1 MLYLFRKN
9 QRPLLWII
17 LTLVIVTFVFLGTAK
32 TGLGPKRNAKTI
44 GMIGEKLITEND
56 LNQATRT
63 SYLSY
68 RLKDVPAERIKLEA
82 LEQEAM
88 QNLVILE
95 KAKLAGII
103 VSDKELQIAIE
114 NLFGGKGNFNK
125 DAYLRIIANFTGT
138 RTTEREFEEQLR
150 NVLLLQKVHRFLA
163 LSSVVTD
170 DDIKNAYETKNTLI
184 KLAYIPFNYS
194 NYLSKEEIPTNE
206 VEQFFYANQE
216 EFRIPPQVKIT
227 YAVVEDNPSA
237 VTFDEGELK
246 EYYEEN
252 MELYEITNALAKA
265 DSETNEVEF
274 VDEEIQYKPFADV
287 IDEIK
292 ETLTVQRANEI
303 AYDKLEQLYFATSGI
318 VSRDIEKRTKAFK
331 DGALK
336 LNIPVVET
344 DLITLEDSIDS
355 ITNSYEVV
363 RQAFG
368 MEAGKYSDL
377 IRIPEKGYLIFIL
390 KDKTDSY
397 IPELS
402 ETEAEVKKEIR
413 RRNALNSAR
422 MIATQFKGRIDAK
435 INPSNSFIKVAG
447 TVGLKPQTTLPLDR
461 NSGIESV
468 GCPAEVVS
476 RMFAFPVN
484 SSVVIPYVDGYLLAS
499 PIDIYPAD
507 PELMYSEIDKLKA
520 METRKQESA
529 IFYAWL
535 INAFKDVKFNQKT
548 QE

>member
-32 TGLGPKRNAKTI
+32 TGFGPKRNAKTV
-44 GMIGEKLITEND
+44 GKIGEKFITEDD
-56 LNQATRT
+56 LNHATRAT
-63 SYLSY
+63 YLNY
-68 RLKDVPAERIKLEA
+68 RLQEVPAERIKLEA

-88 QNLVILE
+88 QNLVVVE
-95 KAKLAGII
+95 KAKLEGMI
-103 VSDKELQIAIE
+103 VSDEELHLAIE
-114 NLFGGKGNFNK
+114 NLFGGKGNFNQ
-125 DAYLRIIANFTGT
+125 DAYLGVIANLTGT
-138 RTTEREFEEQLR
+138 RTTEREFEEQFR
-150 NVLLLQKVHRFLA
+150 DILLLQKVHRFLA
-163 LSSVVTD
+163 LSSIVTD
-170 DDIKNAYETKNTLI
+170 DNIKGVYDANNTLI

-194 NYLSKEEIPTNE
+194 DYISKEEIPTNE

-216 EFRIPPQVKIT
+216 EFRVEPKVEIA
-227 YAVVEDNPSA
+227 YAVVEDNPS
-237 VTFDEGELK
+237 VVIFDEGELK

-252 MELYEITNALAKA
+252 MELYEITNALAKT

-274 VDEEIQYKPFADV
+274 VDEEIQYKPFDDV

-292 ETLTVQRANEI
+292 ENLTIQRANEI

-331 DGALK
+331 DGAAK

-344 DLITLEDSIDS
+344 GLITLEDSIDN
-355 ITNSYEVV
+355 ITNSYEVI

-368 MEAGKYSDL
+368 MESGKYSDL

-397 IPELS
+397 IPELA
-402 ETEAEVKKEIR
+402 EAEVKVKKEIR
-413 RRNALNSAR
+413 RRKALNAAR
-422 MIATQFKGRIDAK
+422 MIATQLKDRIDAD
-435 INPSNSFIKVAG
+435 INSSNSFVKVAEK
-447 TVGLKPQTTLPLDR
+447 TGLKPQTTLPLDR
-461 NSGIESV
+461 NSGIESI

-476 RMFAFPVN
+476 KMFAFPVN
-484 SSVVIPYVDGYLLAS
+484 SSVVIPYADGFLLAS

-507 PELMYSEIDKLKA
+507 PELMYSEIDNLKA
-520 METRKQESA
+520 METRKQQNA

-535 INAFKDVKFNQKT
+535 INAFKDVRFDQKT